1 MLEVLISYR
10 NHDYNQKFKHA
21 LVSVL
26 RSFIYEL
33 DDNQI
38 YQIISN
44 KQYKDNPY
52 YEDIKSLLFE
62 IDRMS
67 LKDIL
72 LNIYSLSRIEEKL
85 IKIGNVHNNSVILEC
100 LVNIAKELSQNNYT
114 ISDFIQ
120 YFDQIY
126 TNELKI
132 VAPISSNSDDVVQIM
147 TIHKSKGLEFSICYF
162 PGLSS
167 KFNFSELKERF
178 IYNKNLGIITP
189 YFDEGIGTTIYKQIL
204 EFKEKEEEIS
214 EKIRLFYV
222 ALTRCKEQMIF
233 VNKAF
238 EVKQSQWQNNKI
250 NLFTRKNYASFLDI
264 IKSIYQFIPHY
275 NNDELIDLDS
285 LNLSK
290 DYNNFVSTFKSNI
303 QPDNIKLSYK
313 KVEINSN
320 LVSTKSF
327 SKKITTLMSKHEI
340 SNIELGL
347 TIHSILESLD
357 FNNINLESYNLTP
370 FIKNKLENFLNHDL
384 FKNIIN
390 AKIYQEYEFMYED
403 DSGFRNGIID
413 LLIEDETSIKIINYK
428 QKNRW

>member
-1 MLEVLISYR
+1 MYNLDDEYKDFNDFEVEAFIIANDIKSKIENKHQIYDNKINGYRSIKHSDITILIDRGSKFTTYRKIFDYLNIPLKVLKDEDITSSTLVKIIRNMLEVLISYR

-100 LVNIAKELSQNNYT
+100 LVNIAQELSQNNYT

-167 KFNFSELKERF
+167 KFNFSEFKERF

-204 EFKEKEEEIS
+204 EFKEK
-214 EKIRLFYV
+214 KRRLARKYV
-222 ALTRCKEQMIF
+222 
-233 VNKAF
+233 
-238 EVKQSQWQNNKI
+238 
-250 NLFTRKNYASFLDI
+250 Y
-264 IKSIYQFIPHY
+264 
-275 NNDELIDLDS
+275 
-285 LNLSK
+285 
-290 DYNNFVSTFKSNI
+290 
-303 QPDNIKLSYK
+303 
-313 KVEINSN
+313 
-320 LVSTKSF
+320 
-327 SKKITTLMSKHEI
+327 
-340 SNIELGL
+340 
-347 TIHSILESLD
+347 
-357 FNNINLESYNLTP
+357 
-370 FIKNKLENFLNHDL
+370 
-384 FKNIIN
+384 
-390 AKIYQEYEFMYED
+390 FM
-403 DSGFRNGIID
+403 
-413 LLIEDETSIKIINYK
+413 
-428 QKNRW
+428 